1 MRLTLPNMSMV
12 ITFFSLLK
20 NSAGQWNTLVNF
32 ESAQLA
38 LSGQFYIGLNS
49 PSVRNALQGIEGAVA
64 VEVAFC
70 QSWLA
75 RFRFFSAT
83 IPHFCKLCLAFMLT
97 FSIIVRYD

>member
-49 PSVRNALQGIEGAVA
+49 GGQDRGRCTPLVVCTQPG
-64 VEVAFC
+64 
-70 QSWLA
+70 
-75 RFRFFSAT
+75 
-83 IPHFCKLCLAFMLT
+83 
-97 FSIIVRYD
+97 

>member
-20 NSAGQWNTLVNF
+20 YSAGQWNTLVNF

-49 PSVRNALQGIEGAVA
+49 WP
-64 VEVAFC
+64 
-70 QSWLA
+70 
-75 RFRFFSAT
+75 
-83 IPHFCKLCLAFMLT
+83 
-97 FSIIVRYD
+97 